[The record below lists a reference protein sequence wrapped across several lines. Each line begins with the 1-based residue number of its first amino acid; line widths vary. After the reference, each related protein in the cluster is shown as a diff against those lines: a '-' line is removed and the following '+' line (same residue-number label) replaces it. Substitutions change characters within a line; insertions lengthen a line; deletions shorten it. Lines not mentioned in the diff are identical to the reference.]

1 MKNITIEQ
9 KAHDLTVSYITN
21 LFSQSSKYISPEDFV
36 QEYNN
41 TYDLI
46 LKAVKKNS

>member
-1 MKNITIEQ
+1 METLTIEQ
-9 KAHDLTVSYITN
+9 KTHDLTVAYITN
-21 LFSQSSKYISPEDFV
+21 LFSQNSKYISPDDFV

-46 LKAVKKNS
+46 LKAVKANG